1 MIFRF
6 ESPWYLGLLLL
17 LPLLAAWPLLAKR
30 WVRPSALRYADVR
43 LAARPAPDAGSRR
56 SWRIALRP
64 VLTGLRLVALALIV
78 VALARPQTGQ
88 AREIVKGE
96 GVDIA
101 LAVDISGSMASL
113 DFEPQNRLEA
123 AKAVIAD
130 FVQGRPYDPVGLVV
144 FASNAFSQSPPTTDH
159 NVLLRLL
166 DRTELATDLGID
178 DGTAIGMG
186 LANAA
191 NMLKDSEAKSKVV
204 ILLTDGVNNA
214 GEIDPLT
221 AAEAARSLDIKVYT
235 IGMGRPGQVPVP
247 VQDIFG
253 REQVVLQESALDEA
267 VLQQIADIT
276 GAQYYRAQDTK
287 GLRQIYDE
295 IDSLEKSQVEV
306 ERFTRY
312 RELMGW
318 LLVPALG
325 LMAAEVALR
334 KTVLRKL
341 P

>member
-6 ESPWYLGLLLL
+6 ESPWFLGLLLL
-17 LPLLAAWPLLAKR
+17 LPMLAAWPILGKQ
-30 WVRPSALRYADVR
+30 WSRPAGLRYASVS
-43 LAARPAPDAGSRR
+43 LAARPTR

-64 VLTGLRLVALALIV
+64 ILAVMRILAMALIV
-78 VALARPQTGQ
+78 LAVARPQTGQ
-88 AREIVKGE
+88 AREIIKGE

-101 LAVDISGSMASL
+101 LALDISGSMASL

-123 AKAVIAD
+123 AKDVIAD

-166 DRTELATDLGID
+166 ERSRLATDLGID

-186 LANAA
+186 LANAG
-191 NMLKDSEAKSKVV
+191 NMLKDSDAKSKVV
-204 ILLTDGVNNA
+204 ILLTDGVNND
-214 GEIDPLT
+214 GQIDPLT
-221 AAEAARSLDIKVYT
+221 AAEAVEALGIKVYT

-247 VQDIFG
+247 VQDVFG
-253 REQVVLQESALDEA
+253 RETISYQESQLDEITLQE
-267 VLQQIADIT
+267 IAEIT
-276 GAQYYRAQDTK
+276 GGRYFRAEDTA
-287 GLRQIYDE
+287 GLKQIYDE
-295 IDSLEKSQVEV
+295 INSLEKSQVEV

-318 LLVPALG
+318 LLLPALG
-325 LMAAEVALR
+325 LFMSELLLR
-334 KTVLRKL
+334 KTVFRKL

>member
-6 ESPWYLGLLLL
+6 ESPWFLSLLLL
-17 LPLLAAWPLLAKR
+17 LPVLAAWPVLARR
-30 WVRPSALRYADVR
+30 WARPAGLRYADVR
-43 LAARPAPDAGSRR
+43 RAITARR
-56 SWRIALRP
+56 SWRVTARP
-64 VLTGLRLVALALIV
+64 MLNMARIVALAFIIV
-78 VALARPQTGQ
+78 AVARPQTGQ

-101 LAVDISGSMASL
+101 LALDISGSMASL

-123 AKAVIAD
+123 AKVVISD
-130 FVQGRPYDPVGLVV
+130 FVQGRPYDQIGLVV

-166 DRTELATDLGID
+166 ERTELATDLGID

-186 LANAA
+186 LANAG
-191 NMLKDSEAKSKVV
+191 NMLKDSDAKSKVI

-221 AAEAARSLDIKVYT
+221 AADAAEALGLRVYT
-235 IGMGRPGQVPVP
+235 IGMGRPGEVPVP
-247 VQDIFG
+247 TVDLFG
-253 REQVVLQESALDEA
+253 REQIVYQESVLDEA
-267 VLQQIADIT
+267 TLQEIAART
-276 GAQYYRAQDTK
+276 GGRYYRAQDTSALK
-287 GLRQIYDE
+287 EIYDE
-295 IDSLEKSQVEV
+295 INSLEKSQVEV

-312 RELMGW
+312 QELMGW
-318 LLVPALG
+318 FLIPALA
-325 LMAAEVALR
+325 LVASEMALR
-334 KTVLRKL
+334 KTVFRKL

>member
-6 ESPWYLGLLLL
+6 ESPWFLSLLFL
-17 LPLLAAWPLLAKR
+17 LPVLAAWPLQTRR
-30 WVRPSALRYADVR
+30 WSRPSGLRYADVK
-43 LAARPAPDAGSRR
+43 LVATSDR
-56 SWRIALRP
+56 SWRVALRP
-64 VLTGLRLVALALIV
+64 LLNGVRIVALALIILAV
-78 VALARPQTGQ
+78 ARPQTGQ

-101 LAVDISGSMASL
+101 LALDISGSMASL
-113 DFEPQNRLEA
+113 DFEPQDRLEA
-123 AKAVIAD
+123 AKRVISD
-130 FVQGRPYDPVGLVV
+130 FVQKRPYDQIGLVV
-144 FASNAFSQSPPTTDH
+144 FASNAFSQSPTTTDH

-186 LANAA
+186 LANAG
-191 NMLKDSEAKSKVV
+191 NMLKDSDAKSRVI

-221 AAEAARSLDIKVYT
+221 AAEAAKALGIRVYT

-247 VQDIFG
+247 VVDLFG
-253 REQVVLQESALDEA
+253 RERIVYQESALDEA
-267 VLQQIADIT
+267 TLQEIASIT
-276 GAQYYRAQDTK
+276 DGQYYRAEDTA

-312 RELMGW
+312 QELMGW
-318 LLVPALG
+318 LLIPALG
-325 LMAAEVALR
+325 LVVSEMVLR
-334 KTVLRKL
+334 KTVFRKL

>member
-6 ESPWYLGLLLL
+6 ESPWFLALLLVV
-17 LPLLAAWPLLAKR
+17 PVLAAWPLLARR
-30 WVRPSALRYADVR
+30 WARPSGLRYANVN
-43 LAARPAPDAGSRR
+43 LAAGAGR
-56 SWRIALRP
+56 SWRVVFRP
-64 VLTGLRLVALALIV
+64 ILTGLRILALALVIV
-78 VALARPQTGQ
+78 AIARPQTGQ

-101 LAVDISGSMASL
+101 LALDISGSMASL

-123 AKAVIAD
+123 AKVVISD
-130 FVQGRPYDPVGLVV
+130 FVQGRTYDPIGLVV

-166 DRTELATDLGID
+166 DRTELSTDLGIE

-186 LANAA
+186 LANAG
-191 NMLKDSEAKSKVV
+191 NMLQDSDARSRVI

-214 GEIDPLT
+214 GEIDPMT
-221 AAEAARSLDIKVYT
+221 AAEAVKALGIKVYT

-247 VQDIFG
+247 VQDVFG
-253 REQVVLQESALDEA
+253 GEQIVYQESSLDEGT
-267 VLQQIADIT
+267 LQQIAETT
-276 GAQYYRAQDTK
+276 GGRYFRAEDTGTLK
-287 GLRQIYDE
+287 QIYAE

-306 ERFTRY
+306 ERHTRY
-312 RELMGW
+312 RELMAW
-318 LLVPALG
+318 LLIPALG
-325 LMAAEVALR
+325 FVVSEMALR
-334 KTVLRKL
+334 KTVFRKL

>member
-1 MIFRF
+1 
-6 ESPWYLGLLLL
+6 LLL
-17 LPLLAAWPLLAKR
+17 LPVLAAWPVLAQK
-30 WVRPSALRYADVR
+30 WSRPPGLRYADVR
-43 LAARPAPDAGSRR
+43 LVAKPTR

-64 VLTGLRLVALALIV
+64 GLTALRILAMVLIV
-78 VALARPQTGQ
+78 IAVARPQTGQ
-88 AREIVKGE
+88 AREIIKGE

-101 LAVDISGSMASL
+101 LALDISGSMASL

-123 AKAVIAD
+123 AKDVIAD

-144 FASNAFSQSPPTTDH
+144 FASDAFSQSPPTTDH

-166 DRTELATDLGID
+166 DRSKLATDLGIN

-186 LANAA
+186 LANAG
-191 NMLKDSEAKSKVV
+191 NMLKDSDAKSKVV

-214 GEIDPLT
+214 GQIDPLT
-221 AAEAARSLDIKVYT
+221 AAEASEALGIKVYT

-247 VQDIFG
+247 MVDAFG
-253 REQVVLQESALDEA
+253 RERITYQESQLDEA
-267 VLQQIADIT
+267 TLLEIADIT
-276 GAQYYRAQDTK
+276 GGRYFRAEDTS
-287 GLRQIYDE
+287 GLKEIYDE

-312 RELMGW
+312 QELMGW
-318 LLVPALG
+318 LLLPALG
-325 LMAAEVALR
+325 LVVSEAFLR
-334 KTVLRKL
+334 KTVFRKL

>member
-6 ESPWYLGLLLL
+6 ESPWFLSLLLL
-17 LPLLAAWPLLAKR
+17 IPVLAAWPILAKT
-30 WVRPSALRYADVR
+30 WSRPSGLRYADVK
-43 LAARPAPDAGSRR
+43 LAARPTY

-64 VLTGLRLVALALIV
+64 VLTVLRILALALVIV
-78 VALARPQTGQ
+78 AVARPQTGQ

-101 LAVDISGSMASL
+101 LALDISGSMASL

-123 AKAVIAD
+123 AKDVIAD
-130 FVQGRPYDPVGLVV
+130 FVQKRSYDQVGLVV

-178 DGTAIGMG
+178 DGTAIGLG
-186 LANAA
+186 LANAG
-191 NMLKDSEAKSKVV
+191 NMLKDSDARSKVI

-221 AAEAARSLDIKVYT
+221 AAEAAEALGIKVYT

-247 VQDIFG
+247 VVDTFG
-253 REQVVLQESALDEA
+253 REQIMYQESTLDEVTLQE
-267 VLQQIADIT
+267 IADVT
-276 GAQYYRAQDTK
+276 EGKYYRAEDTASLK
-287 GLRQIYDE
+287 QIYKE
-295 IDSLEKSQVEV
+295 IDSLEKSQVEI
-306 ERFTRY
+306 ERYTRY

-318 LLVPALG
+318 LLLPALG
-325 LMAAEVALR
+325 LVVSEMALR
-334 KTVLRKL
+334 KTLFRKL

>member
-1 MIFRF
+1 
-6 ESPWYLGLLLL
+6 
-17 LPLLAAWPLLAKR
+17 LAKR
-30 WVRPSALRYADVR
+30 WSRPSGLRYADVK
-43 LAARPAPDAGSRR
+43 LAASSGN
-56 SWRIALRP
+56 SWRITLRPILTALR
-64 VLTGLRLVALALIV
+64 VLAMALIIIAV
-78 VALARPQTGQ
+78 ARPQTGQ
-88 AREIVKGE
+88 ARDIIKGE

-101 LAVDISGSMASL
+101 LVQDISGSMASL

-123 AKAVIAD
+123 AKQVIAD
-130 FVQGRPYDPVGLVV
+130 FVQGRPYDQIGLVV

-186 LANAA
+186 LANAG
-191 NMLKDSEAKSKVV
+191 NMLKNSDARSKVI

-221 AAEAARSLDIKVYT
+221 AAEAAEALGIRVYT

-247 VQDIFG
+247 VVNIFG
-253 REQVVLQESALDEA
+253 REEIVYQESALDEA
-267 VLQQIADIT
+267 TLQEIADIT
-276 GAQYYRAQDTK
+276 GGRYFRAEDTA
-287 GLRQIYDE
+287 GLKQIYDE
-295 IDSLEKSQVEV
+295 IDNLEKSQIEV

-312 RELMGW
+312 QELLGW

-325 LMAAEVALR
+325 LVVVEMSLK
-334 KTVLRKL
+334 KTLFRKL

>member
-6 ESPWYLGLLLL
+6 ESPWLLSLLLL
-17 LPLLAAWPLLAKR
+17 LPVLAAWPVLAKK
-30 WVRPSALRYADVR
+30 WSRPSGLRYANVK
-43 LAARPAPDAGSRR
+43 LAAKSTR

-64 VLTGLRLVALALIV
+64 ALTVLRILAMALIV
-78 VALARPQTGQ
+78 IAVARPQTGQ
-88 AREIVKGE
+88 AREIIKGE

-101 LAVDISGSMASL
+101 LALDISGSMASL

-123 AKAVIAD
+123 AKDVIAD

-144 FASNAFSQSPPTTDH
+144 FASDAFSQSPPTTDH

-166 DRTELATDLGID
+166 ERSKLATDLGID

-186 LANAA
+186 LANAG
-191 NMLKDSEAKSKVV
+191 NMLKDSDAKSKVV

-214 GEIDPLT
+214 GQIDPLT
-221 AAEAARSLDIKVYT
+221 AAEAAETLGIKVYT

-247 VQDIFG
+247 VVDAFG
-253 REQVVLQESALDEA
+253 REQITYQESQLDEA
-267 VLQQIADIT
+267 ALQEIATIT
-276 GAQYYRAQDTK
+276 GGRYYRAEDTA
-287 GLRQIYDE
+287 GLKEIYAE

-318 LLVPALG
+318 LLLPALG
-325 LMAAEVALR
+325 LVVSEAFLR
-334 KTVLRKL
+334 KTLFRKL

>member
-6 ESPWYLGLLLL
+6 ASPWLLSLLLL
-17 LPLLAAWPLLAKR
+17 LPLLALWPMLAKK
-30 WVRPSALRYADVR
+30 WARPSGLRYADIK
-43 LAARPAPDAGSRR
+43 LADMPNR

-64 VLTGLRLVALALIV
+64 ILTIARILAMALII
-78 VALARPQTGQ
+78 VAVARPQTGQ

-101 LAVDISGSMASL
+101 LALDISGSMASL
-113 DFEPQNRLEA
+113 DFEPENRLEA
-123 AKAVIAD
+123 AKRVISG
-130 FVQGRPYDPVGLVV
+130 FVEGRPYDPVGLVV

-166 DRTELATDLGID
+166 DRIELSTDLGIE

-186 LANAA
+186 LANAG
-191 NMLKDSEAKSKVV
+191 NMLKDSDAKSKVI
-204 ILLTDGVNNA
+204 ILLTDGVNNS

-221 AAEAARSLDIKVYT
+221 AAQAAESLGIKVYT
-235 IGMGRPGQVPVP
+235 IGMGRPGQVSVP
-247 VQDIFG
+247 VVDMFG
-253 REQVVLQESALDEA
+253 RNTIRYQESQLDEA
-267 VLQQIADIT
+267 TLQEIADLT
-276 GAQYYRAQDTK
+276 GGRYFRAEDTA
-287 GLRQIYDE
+287 GLKQIYAE

-312 RELMGW
+312 QELMGW
-318 LLVPALG
+318 LLIPALG
-325 LMAAEVALR
+325 FFVSELFLR
-334 KTVLRKL
+334 KTVFRKL

>member
-6 ESPWYLGLLLL
+6 ESPWLLGLLLF
-17 LPLLAAWPLLAKR
+17 LPVLAAWPLLAKR
-30 WVRPSALRYADVR
+30 WSLPSGLRYASVK
-43 LAARPAPDAGSRR
+43 LAVQSNS

-64 VLTGLRLVALALIV
+64 ILTALRILAIALVIV
-78 VALARPQTGQ
+78 AVARPQTGQ
-88 AREIVKGE
+88 AHEVVKGE

-101 LAVDISGSMASL
+101 LALDISGSMASL
-113 DFEPQNRLEA
+113 DFEPQNRLQA
-123 AKAVIAD
+123 AKDVISD
-130 FVQGRPYDPVGLVV
+130 FVQGRPYDQIGLVV

-166 DRTELATDLGID
+166 DRTELSTDLGID

-186 LANAA
+186 VANAG
-191 NMLKDSEAKSKVV
+191 NMLKDSDAESRVI

-221 AAEAARSLDIKVYT
+221 AAEAAKVLGIKIYT

-247 VQDIFG
+247 VVDAFG
-253 REQVVLQESALDEA
+253 REQIVYQESQLDEA
-267 VLQQIADIT
+267 PLQEIADIT
-276 GAQYYRAQDTK
+276 EGRYFRAEDTA

-306 ERFTRY
+306 ERYTRY
-312 RELMGW
+312 QELMAW
-318 LLVPALG
+318 LLIPALG
-325 LMAAEVALR
+325 LVVTEMSLR
-334 KTVLRKL
+334 KTVFRKL

>member
-6 ESPWYLGLLLL
+6 ASPWLLSLLLL
-17 LPLLAAWPLLAKR
+17 LPLLALWPLVAKK
-30 WVRPSALRYADVR
+30 WARPSGLRYADIK
-43 LAARPAPDAGSRR
+43 LAGKPGR

-64 VLTGLRLVALALIV
+64 ILTAARILAMALII
-78 VALARPQTGQ
+78 VAVARPQTGQ

-101 LAVDISGSMASL
+101 LALDISGSMASL

-123 AKAVIAD
+123 AKRVISD
-130 FVQGRPYDPVGLVV
+130 FVQGRPYDPLGLVV

-166 DRTELATDLGID
+166 DRTELSTDLGIE

-186 LANAA
+186 LANAG
-191 NMLKDSEAKSKVV
+191 NMLKDSDAKSKVI
-204 ILLTDGVNNA
+204 ILLTDGVNNS

-221 AAEAARSLDIKVYT
+221 AAQAAESLGIKVYT

-247 VQDIFG
+247 VLDMFG
-253 REQVVLQESALDEA
+253 RETIQYQESRLDEA
-267 VLQQIADIT
+267 TLQEIAEIT
-276 GAQYYRAQDTK
+276 GGRYFRAEDTTSLK
-287 GLRQIYDE
+287 QIYAE

-306 ERFTRY
+306 ERFTRFQ
-312 RELMGW
+312 ELMGW
-318 LLVPALG
+318 LLIPALG
-325 LMAAEVALR
+325 LVVSEMFLR
-334 KTVLRKL
+334 KTVFRKL